1 MALTGGYKIID
12 LHDVNLVVDGSPVK
26 IPGVYEAIESNYRK
40 ATILSGMTLN
50 GVERPDRW
58 VNFGTGSDGAF
69 HASIGLDTD
78 AMILYITVTNEDMV
92 SLTEM

>member
-1 MALTGGYKIID
+1 MGGYKLID
-12 LHDVNLVVDGSPVK
+12 LHDVNLVVGAEAVK
-26 IPGVYEAIESNYRK
+26 IPGVYAAIEGNYRK
-40 ATILSGMTLN
+40 ATILTHMTLA

-58 VNFGTGSDGAF
+58 VNFGTGEDGAF

-78 AMILYITVTNEDMV
+78 AMILYITVTSEDMV